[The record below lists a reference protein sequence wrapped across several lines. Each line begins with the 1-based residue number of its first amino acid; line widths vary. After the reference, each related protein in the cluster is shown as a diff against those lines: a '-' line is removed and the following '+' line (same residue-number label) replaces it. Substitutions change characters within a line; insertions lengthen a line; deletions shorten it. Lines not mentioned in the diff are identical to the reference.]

1 MQTELFVLMQLSE
14 SNVTVV
20 DIERTARG
28 IRDETDATLVN
39 RKTETK
45 LWTADNLARAA
56 FAEAGWGALYLD
68 DVAVFDHFAQ
78 QLLVF
83 RFILFLLQFCCMLKK
98 TGTYYSF
105 WLIIMLQELLRD

>member
-45 LWTADNLARAA
+45 LWTADNLARVA
-56 FAEAGWGALYLD
+56 FAEAGWGRYTWMTLLYLTTSPSS
-68 DVAVFDHFAQ
+68 F
-78 QLLVF
+78 
-83 RFILFLLQFCCMLKK
+83 LFSDSFCFC
-98 TGTYYSF
+98 SNSAAC
-105 WLIIMLQELLRD
+105 